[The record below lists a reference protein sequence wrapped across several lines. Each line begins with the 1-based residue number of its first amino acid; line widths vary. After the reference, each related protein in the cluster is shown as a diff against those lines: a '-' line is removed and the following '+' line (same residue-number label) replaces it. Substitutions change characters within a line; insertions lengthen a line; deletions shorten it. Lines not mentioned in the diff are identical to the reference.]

1 MPAIKIT
8 DQIPPRSLQPGEVN
22 TRRNDLYTLFGEQD
36 LLVTGLNDGRGCY
49 YAKVDERILDRFL
62 SSENRQVFA
71 GQQFLINDPPERNAL
86 RSVIIRN
93 IDRHVDD
100 YTREQIIENIH
111 RDNSD
116 NGIVVELMMIIPG
129 TTGMMKLRFANQNMV
144 YKVLA
149 YGIKVLNQYIPPNS
163 IEREVYIR
171 LTPCYICYGY
181 DHHTRDC
188 RAGNITVCNKCSAR
202 NHKSDKCRSNYLKCL
217 NCEGEHH
224 TFANQCPVRKSKIK
238 ELSQA
243 ERKKRRDRSKSH
255 MRSQSHQHPKP
266 RSDAN
271 APYHPNLLQ
280 DQTTAGAQQHAD
292 TINPTLGLDIAS
304 QPLMTTILSC
314 ILHASVQNAL
324 HPGCYQSTMD
334 EVFDLNNIPRVKF
347 PNSVSTTAILKG
359 EQAEEI

>member
-171 LTPCYICYGY
+171 LTPCYICYG
-181 DHHTRDC
+181 R
-188 RAGNITVCNKCSAR
+188 
-202 NHKSDKCRSNYLKCL
+202 
-217 NCEGEHH
+217 
-224 TFANQCPVRKSKIK
+224 Q
-238 ELSQA
+238 
-243 ERKKRRDRSKSH
+243 
-255 MRSQSHQHPKP
+255 
-266 RSDAN
+266 
-271 APYHPNLLQ
+271 
-280 DQTTAGAQQHAD
+280 
-292 TINPTLGLDIAS
+292 
-304 QPLMTTILSC
+304 
-314 ILHASVQNAL
+314 
-324 HPGCYQSTMD
+324 
-334 EVFDLNNIPRVKF
+334 
-347 PNSVSTTAILKG
+347 VSL
-359 EQAEEI
+359 